1 MILGK
6 TYLYVAAVGYEKLY
20 KVGITRNLDKRL
32 SAHGR
37 ANPRLTLVA
46 KVKFS
51 SRRKA
56 RAAEKMLQAEFGDL
70 LHEGRQEIYRLE
82 DNDLRALVADAA
94 NAANPALHSFWG
106 PYVYAEDGSWT
117 GLQD

>member
-1 MILGK
+1 VILGK
-6 TYLYVAAVGYEKLY
+6 THLYVVAVGYDKLY
-20 KVGITRNLDKRL
+20 KVGITGRLKKRI

-46 KVKFS
+46 DIEFS

-56 RAAEKMLQAEFGDL
+56 RAAENMLQAEFGDL

-82 DNDLRALVADAA
+82 DNDLRALVEDAA

-106 PYVYAEDGSWT
+106 PYVYAKDGSWA